1 MRATRARACGESDMR
16 TSDRHLIR
24 GFPIFRGVSDG
35 MFERLTANAEIFDSE
50 PGDVLLTEGEAPAFL
65 FVLLN
70 GLVEAYSSHAGID
83 ATLSFIRPPG
93 AFIVAAVWT
102 GQVQLTSVRT
112 VQRSRVLRIP
122 AQDVRAAIAADAA
135 VASAVGLEL
144 AIRYRDIL
152 RELKNQRMRS
162 ATERLANWLLLEADV
177 AGSPHFRLG
186 IGKGLLAARLG
197 MAGEHL
203 SRAFAILR
211 DHGVTVAGTE
221 ITIDRDKLADFA
233 RPSVL
238 MDGQDI

>member
-1 MRATRARACGESDMR
+1 MRS
-16 TSDRHLIR
+16 SDRHLIR
-24 GFPIFRGVSDG
+24 GFPIFRGVSDAT
-35 MFERLTANAEIFDSE
+35 FDRLVARAEIFEAE
-50 PGDVLLTEGEAPAFL
+50 PGEILLTEGEPPAFL

-70 GLVEAYSSHAGID
+70 GLVEAYASHAGVD

-112 VQRSRVLRIP
+112 VQPSRILRLP
-122 AQDVRAAIAADAA
+122 ADDVRAGLAEDAA
-135 VASAVGLEL
+135 VASAIGLEL
-144 AIRYRDIL
+144 AIRYRDIM
-152 RELKNQRMRS
+152 RELKNQRMRT
-162 ATERLANWLLLEADV
+162 ATERLANWLLLESQV
-177 AGSPHFRLG
+177 AGSPSFRLG

-203 SRAFAILR
+203 SRAFGILR
-211 DHGVTVAGTE
+211 DHGVAVQGSE
-221 ITIDRDKLADFA
+221 VTIDREKLADFA